1 MKNGRYHISFFK
13 INLLKALATKNT
25 LPPPPSPPLK
35 SGWIISDPEQG
46 GVRGGVI
53 AVPMALRG

>member
-25 LPPPPSPPLK
+25 LPPPSPPLK

>member
-25 LPPPPSPPLK
+25 LPPLTPTEIPVDHFLP
-35 SGWIISDPEQG
+35 
-46 GVRGGVI
+46 
-53 AVPMALRG
+53 

>member
-25 LPPPPSPPLK
+25 LPPPLTPTEIPV
-35 SGWIISDPEQG
+35 DHF
-46 GVRGGVI
+46 
-53 AVPMALRG
+53 